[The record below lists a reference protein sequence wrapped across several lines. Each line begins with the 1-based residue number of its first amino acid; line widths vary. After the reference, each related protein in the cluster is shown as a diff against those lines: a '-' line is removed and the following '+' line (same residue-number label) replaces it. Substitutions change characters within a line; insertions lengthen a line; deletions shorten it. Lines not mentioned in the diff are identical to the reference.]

1 MDPKINDLTLIAKPY
16 IDKINQEVT
25 KIIQKDCGNL
35 IKKYPKYKQ
44 AFRVA
49 PIFESRIFLIIDGI
63 INLVTEDNLYG
74 SKILLRSL
82 IDHTVKLDYLIHR
95 ALEDK
100 NDRIFKEYLLFSD
113 LAEELQ
119 YLKELNYKSKIINEV
134 DIDEKALKDLIK
146 RKPEIKKYS
155 NNQIFEKSNQFGFR
169 NMFKYINEDREKNHL
184 EFDNKDIKA
193 GFEAFLH
200 ISALYSDL
208 SSFIHGGPAADKF
221 VLLMHL
227 DKEEHDNEVIEIVEQ
242 IMALNFYACIV
253 FIGFCNKLENKYD
266 SFIRRIIKCQIGYYK
281 KI

>member
-1 MDPKINDLTLIAKPY
+1 MDPKINDLTLIAKPH

-100 NDRIFKEYLLFSD
+100 DDRIFKEYLLFSD

-155 NNQIFEKSNQFGFR
+155 NNQIFEKSNQFGFK
-169 NMFKYINEDREKNHL
+169 NMFKYINEERERNHL
-184 EFDNKDIKA
+184 EFDNEDIKA

-242 IMALNFYACIV
+242 IMTLNFYACIV

-266 SFIRRIIKCQIGYYK
+266 SFIRRIIKCQIEYYK